1 MVHMFGA
8 IIIGALTGYISER
21 LGLTRNGVIVSLALG
36 VGGAIILWFA
46 QGFMGIGLGFGRAM
60 TSFIGAAGLLFIHS
74 MRR

>member
-21 LGLTRNGVIVSLALG
+21 MGLTRNGVIVSIALG

-46 QGFMGIGLGFGRAM
+46 QGFMGVGLGLGRAM
-60 TSFIGAAGLLFIHS
+60 TSFVGAAGLLFFHS